1 VGERRRRLVWRFLR
15 AIVRALVSVFEEK
28 DDERKR

>member
-1 VGERRRRLVWRFLR
+1 LVWRFLR